1 MMLLRGLVIAALS
14 ALVACAHSSVVLLPD
29 EDGGHGQVA
38 ILESG
43 GKAGETIVG
52 EADSR
57 ATLGNPHPSVK
68 PLGPRGL
75 NASESMLV
83 DALPPPA
90 KSFTLYFLEGTTEMT
105 PESLPVLD
113 ELRAEIAKR
122 KGAEIQVTGHTDTVG
137 SDADNDALSQRRAE
151 EVLNF
156 LVSKGF
162 DRSIMSAV
170 GRGERE
176 LKVPTADN
184 VPNPINRRVEVI
196 VR

>member
-1 MMLLRGLVIAALS
+1 VSRRGVAACLFTFL
-14 ALVACAHSSVVLLPD
+14 AGCAHSSMVLLPD

-43 GKAGETIVG
+43 GKPTETIVG
-52 EADSR
+52 EPNSR
-57 ATLGNPHPSVK
+57 ASLGSSQPSIR
-68 PLGPRGL
+68 PLGALKP
-75 NASESMLV
+75 AEATLV
-83 DALPPPA
+83 GELPPPA

-105 PESLPVLD
+105 PESLPIVD

-122 KGAEIQVTGHTDTVG
+122 PGAEIQVTGHTDTVG
-137 SDADNDALSQRRAE
+137 SDSDNDALSQKRAE
-151 EVLNF
+151 EILN
-156 LVSKGF
+156 LLAGKGF

-176 LKVPTADN
+176 LKEPTADN
-184 VPNPINRRVEVI
+184 VESPVNRRVEVI

>member
-1 MMLLRGLVIAALS
+1 MSRRGVAACLFTLLAG
-14 ALVACAHSSVVLLPD
+14 CAHSSMVLLPD

-43 GKAGETIVG
+43 GKPTETIVG
-52 EADSR
+52 EPNSR
-57 ATLGNPHPSVK
+57 ASLGSSQPSIR
-68 PLGPRGL
+68 PLGALKP
-75 NASESMLV
+75 AEATLV
-83 DALPPPA
+83 GELPPPA

-105 PESLPVLD
+105 PESLPIVD

-122 KGAEIQVTGHTDTVG
+122 PGAEIQVTGHTDTVG
-137 SDADNDALSQRRAE
+137 SDSDNDALSQKRAE
-151 EVLNF
+151 EILN
-156 LVSKGF
+156 LLAGQGF

-176 LKVPTADN
+176 LKEPTADN
-184 VPNPINRRVEVI
+184 VESPVNRRVEVI